1 MNGEPIRL
9 LDNSSIRDELRQRLA
24 REATVKPQYD
34 FERGLARLR
43 AAIAS
48 GAADSGSGP
57 MSEPPASRLSITNY
71 AVKGSV
77 WKLAGV
83 VGLAATAAIVGL
95 HAWGP
100 ATHVGR
106 LDAALVAP
114 APAPAV
120 QNGSPAQGFPA
131 RDDPGKSPT
140 GDEADNLAQ
149 IKIALATDPRSA
161 LALVDDG
168 NVRFAAGTL
177 REEREASAIDAL
189 RALGRSVEAQSR
201 ARGFLEIYPNSP
213 LSERMRQNAKR

>member
-9 LDNSSIRDELRQRLA
+9 LDDSSIRDELRQRLA

-34 FERGLARLR
+34 VERGLARLR

-48 GAADSGSGP
+48 GAADAGSGST
-57 MSEPPASRLSITNY
+57 SEPPASPLSVTNY

-100 ATHVGR
+100 ATQVAR
-106 LDAALVAP
+106 LDPALVAP
-114 APAPAV
+114 TPAA
-120 QNGSPAQGFPA
+120 QNGLPEHGVVV
-131 RDDPGKSPT
+131 
-140 GDEADNLAQ
+140 GDEADNLTR
-149 IKIALATDPRSA
+149 IKTALATDPRAA
-161 LALVDDG
+161 LLLVDEG
-168 NVRFAAGTL
+168 NARFEAGAL
-177 REEREASAIDAL
+177 REEREASAIAAL
-189 RALGRSVEAQSR
+189 QTLGRSVEAQNR
-201 ARGFLEIYPNSP
+201 VQRFLEIYPNSP